1 MMGLNNAT
9 SIYSCLWC
17 TVKKDERC
25 SVYLQ
30 CICILTW
37 CNDLQCRWD
46 MSVREEVYQ
55 SPPPAGKGR
64 TLASLQQNSQF
75 STPKKHL
82 GSKHTP
88 ILQMEPTDIII
99 DELHL
104 LLRIGDVLLRNV
116 ILQADNLDR
125 RSAMTRPQPQ
135 QNYIRTLEGL
145 VRKCGISFSITEVI
159 CVCMGACLWVCLCL
173 NACVCI
179 HVCMHV
185 HGL

>member
-1 MMGLNNAT
+1 
-9 SIYSCLWC
+9 
-17 TVKKDERC
+17 
-25 SVYLQ
+25 
-30 CICILTW
+30 
-37 CNDLQCRWD
+37 

-125 RSAMTRPQPQ
+125 RKHTYYSSNKHDP
-135 QNYIRTLEGL
+135 
-145 VRKCGISFSITEVI
+145 CGEVI
-159 CVCMGACLWVCLCL
+159 RMERRQDTLQHCKREKRPYHKNDTDYWTSGILEQRKRQRET
-173 NACVCI
+173 
-179 HVCMHV
+179 
-185 HGL
+185 

>member
-1 MMGLNNAT
+1 
-9 SIYSCLWC
+9 
-17 TVKKDERC
+17 
-25 SVYLQ
+25 
-30 CICILTW
+30 
-37 CNDLQCRWD
+37 

-135 QNYIRTLEGL
+135 QKYIRTLEGL

-159 CVCMGACLWVCLCL
+159 CVCMGACVLVSEYMCVYPRVY
-173 NACVCI
+173 ACTWSVEFC
-179 HVCMHV
+179 
-185 HGL
+185 